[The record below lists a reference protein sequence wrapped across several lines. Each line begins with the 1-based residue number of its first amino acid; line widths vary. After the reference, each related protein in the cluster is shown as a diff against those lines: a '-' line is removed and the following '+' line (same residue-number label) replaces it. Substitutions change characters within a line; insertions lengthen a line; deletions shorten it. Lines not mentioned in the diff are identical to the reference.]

1 MGRREDGKT
10 GRREDRKM
18 GRWGDGKTGITANCQ
33 LPTNKCQLQT
43 SNYICIKIISME
55 ISLKNKTAVICG
67 SSQGIGLAAAKE
79 LALNG
84 ANCILIAR
92 NPEALKKAVAQLPV
106 SADQHH
112 QWVAADFADNKAVEE
127 AIKKIVISQRVEILV
142 NNTGGPKA
150 GPILDASTDAFEQAF
165 KQHLINNQILVQ
177 AVVPGM
183 KDAGYGR
190 IINIIS
196 TSVKTPLANL
206 GVSNT
211 IRLAVASWAKTLSN
225 EIGQF
230 NITVNNILPGL
241 TQTQRLDELVKHT
254 ADNAKR
260 EQDAVES
267 QLKDSVPMKRFG
279 LPEEIAN
286 VIAFLASPAAS
297 YVNGTNIAVDG
308 GRTTAL

>member
-1 MGRREDGKT
+1 M
-10 GRREDRKM
+10 
-18 GRWGDGKTGITANCQ
+18 N
-33 LPTNKCQLQT
+33 
-43 SNYICIKIISME
+43 

-79 LALNG
+79 LAVNG

-92 NPEALKKAVAQLPV
+92 NPEALKAAVSQLMKTG
-106 SADQHH
+106 DQHH
-112 QWVAADFADNKAVEE
+112 QWVAADFSDNHSVEE
-127 AIKKIVISQRVEILV
+127 AIKNIVSKQRVEILI

-165 KQHLINNQILVQ
+165 RQHLINNQIL
-177 AVVPGM
+177 ARTVVPGM

-211 IRLAVASWAKTLSN
+211 IRLAVASWAKTLAN

-241 TQTQRLDELVKHT
+241 TQTQRLDELVLHS
-254 ADNAKR
+254 ASIAKKD
-260 EQDAVES
+260 QASIES
-267 QLKDSVPMKRFG
+267 QLKESVPMKRFG
-279 LPEEIAN
+279 NPEEIAN

-308 GRTTAL
+308 GRTPAL